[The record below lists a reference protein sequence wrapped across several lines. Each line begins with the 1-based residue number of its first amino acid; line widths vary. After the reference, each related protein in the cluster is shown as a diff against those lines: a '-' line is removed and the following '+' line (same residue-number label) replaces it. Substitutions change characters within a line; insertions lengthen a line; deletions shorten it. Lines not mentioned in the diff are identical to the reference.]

1 MLEEVD
7 SYQLASNSFHIEDD
21 CNIFSP
27 IEGKDEDFGNIMLS
41 NSPDIMPRGSNSN
54 QEKHSLEHSNSN
66 SSTESAASSVDSNS
80 TVSSD
85 GSGCG
90 SDGNSNG
97 SHLPLCRKTETGMF
111 PRISAKLIRAQ
122 EFGLSPPSESKLMQR
137 RYREGNNGNPITGK
151 KVNHSSLHALVTHM
165 ANEY

>member
-1 MLEEVD
+1 MRLTTFLI
-7 SYQLASNSFHIEDD
+7 SKILMYLFY
-21 CNIFSP
+21 
-27 IEGKDEDFGNIMLS
+27 
-41 NSPDIMPRGSNSN
+41 SN

-137 RYREGNNGNPITGK
+137 RYREGNNANPITGK
-151 KVNHSSLHALVTHM
+151 KGNCVYKNIVD
-165 ANEY
+165 